1 MLENQ
6 LIVKLVIPSFMKNLS
21 KIAIVALVSLTTCTW
36 VSAQEKDNKGKNPDS
51 VRPVDESNIMW
62 KKRLWR
68 RMDLNEK
75 QNQPFFSKGNEITK
89 YLLEWVQSGVL
100 QPYKTDSLKT
110 KMTKE
115 DFLKNLVMENS
126 VGDNALSDA
135 EKAAGFGTESS
146 GGATTAGGDDGW
158 GDPKPKAAAGTTPAV
173 NDGFNGPKPATTGGE
188 LYFAKELSILQIRE
202 DAIFDKQ
209 RSRLYFDIQSITIII
224 PANKT
229 TAGFDK
235 EVASFKYKDL
245 DKLFRSNPNCVYY
258 NEQNEAQHKNM
269 ADAFDLRLQHARL
282 IKIGNSKDNDL
293 DTVYGGTK
301 QGLVMSQQEEYK
313 LMEMEHNLWEY

>member
-1 MLENQ
+1 
-6 LIVKLVIPSFMKNLS
+6 MKNLS
-21 KIAIVALVSLTTCTW
+21 KIASVVMLSLTACTW

-51 VRPVDESNIMW
+51 VRPIDESNIMW
-62 KKRLWR
+62 KQRLWR

-89 YLLEWVQSGVL
+89 YLIEWVQSGVL
-100 QPYKTDSLKT
+100 QPYRNDSLKT
-110 KMTKE
+110 KISKE
-115 DFLKNLVMENS
+115 DFMKNLVMENS
-126 VGDNALSDA
+126 IGDNALSDA
-135 EKAAGFGTESS
+135 EKAAGFGTES
-146 GGATTAGGDDGW
+146 GGAAAADDGW
-158 GDPKPKAAAGTTPAV
+158 GDPKPKTPANGAA
-173 NDGFNGPKPATTGGE
+173 NDGFGGPKPTSSGGE
-188 LYFAKELSILQIRE
+188 YYFPKELSVLVIRE

-209 RSRLYFDIQSITIII
+209 RSRLYYDIQSITVII

-245 DKLFRSNPNCVYY
+245 DKLFRSNPNCVWY

-269 ADAFDLRLQHARL
+269 ADAFDLRLFHARL
-282 IKIGNSKDNDL
+282 TKKGNSKDDDL
-293 DTVYGGTK
+293 DTIYGGAK
-301 QGLVMSQQEEYK
+301 QGMIQSQQLEYK